1 MLKKI
6 LIGSAIVGGSS
17 VALLGTSAL
26 SYVRTGV
33 HSIRQEVKNQIP
45 VEVEITR
52 CRDMIRQIDP
62 EIAHNLQTIA
72 REEVEIERL
81 QREVSTKKEKL
92 ATAKGQIMRLRADL
106 TENKPHYVYASR
118 KYSPDQVREDL
129 TNRFEHFKS
138 QETNVEQ
145 LDRMLIAREQKLQA
159 ARNNLDQMLAAKR
172 QLEVEL
178 ENLEARHTMVQVAT
192 TSSKL
197 NLDVSQLSQTRELL
211 EEIAT
216 RIDVAE
222 KLAASEGI
230 PMGAIP
236 VDEPVSSDVLEEIAN
251 YFDRNQPSNTRMVDS
266 EAVEDSELA
275 DL

>member
-1 MLKKI
+1 
-6 LIGSAIVGGSS
+6 
-17 VALLGTSAL
+17 
-26 SYVRTGV
+26 
-33 HSIRQEVKNQIP
+33 
-45 VEVEITR
+45 
-52 CRDMIRQIDP
+52 
-62 EIAHNLQTIA
+62 
-72 REEVEIERL
+72 
-81 QREVSTKKEKL
+81 
-92 ATAKGQIMRLRADL
+92 
-106 TENKPHYVYASR
+106 
-118 KYSPDQVREDL
+118 
-129 TNRFEHFKS
+129 
-138 QETNVEQ
+138 
-145 LDRMLIAREQKLQA
+145 MLIAREQKLQA

-251 YFDRNQPSNTRMVDS
+251 YF
-266 EAVEDSELA
+266 
-275 DL
+275 